1 MTQTPANQHNLAQQD
16 LAQPQ
21 RDQQHQPV
29 PSVQQT
35 APLQHHTPQPHAEHA
50 IHDHQQPV
58 APRSHDQL
66 YEVGYQLALGKL
78 GYKGMQ
84 SKIFADAFV
93 GEYQRALENGLNE
106 VLAVRFGAEFAGPF
120 AMAFMHYLSVNQT
133 REEEQD
139 IYGGA
144 RAFAE
149 MSFDAYEEAFAKDF
163 APIHEEKMEAHNLQ
177 QAISK
182 ALKQDVSSK
191 NLDAALKAQYAEVY
205 KRGLEVGKQQGLD
218 TGHAEGLEAGKIEG
232 RQLGHEEGFRE
243 GKAAG
248 IIEGRKLGHQD
259 GYNQGYEES
268 KDKSMHT
275 FTGSSSQVFGDMD
288 APLELDTPE
297 KKPGVFS
304 KLIKGNS

>member
-1 MTQTPANQHNLAQQD
+1 MTQKPANQQDVTQQ
-16 LAQPQ
+16 Q
-21 RDQQHQPV
+21 REAHSVPSSHQPM
-29 PSVQQT
+29 PQQT
-35 APLQHHTPQPHAEHA
+35 LSQHPHSEPVTQEHN
-50 IHDHQQPV
+50 QLPPV
-58 APRSHDQL
+58 AMRSHDQL
-66 YEVGYQLALGKL
+66 YQVGYQLALDKL

-106 VLAVRFGAEFAGPF
+106 VLAIRFGAEFAGPF
-120 AMAFMHYLSVNQT
+120 ALAFMHYLSVNQQ

-182 ALKQDVSSK
+182 ALKQDVSFQ

-218 TGHAEGLEAGKIEG
+218 IGHAEGLEAGKIEG
-232 RQLGHEEGFRE
+232 RQLGHEEGFKE
-243 GKAAG
+243 GKQAG
-248 IIEGRKLGHQD
+248 IIEGKKLGHQE

-268 KDKSMHT
+268 RDKSIHAL
-275 FTGSSSQVFGDMD
+275 TGSSSQAFGDMD
-288 APLELDTPE
+288 APLELETPD
-297 KKPGVFS
+297 KKPSVFS